1 MIYNCW
7 LTKSDVFTLHFQ
19 TETLLYW
26 LRDSKLEVRD
36 FAVKTE
42 RLKVNKLFFFY
53 GFGLYLQVHMA

>member
-26 LRDSKLEVRD
+26 LRDSKLEVWD

-42 RLKVNKLFFFY
+42 HLKVNKFFILWLWLVF
-53 GFGLYLQVHMA
+53 ASP